1 MPENATTSKTVIVGG
16 GVAGLTCAV
25 KLAEAGLPVVVL
37 ERENEVGGLLRT
49 IVLDDVTFDLG
60 PHVLFLDGPGPGE
73 DFLREALAGQP
84 VIRRPFAFAV
94 AAGGRLWKFPNH
106 FDFFRYPTRYKLEVL
121 RAALKRRGAPPPEPI
136 AAALELSEKCGQGL
150 YELLFRDLF
159 AKKALMSPE
168 NLHHHWLARV
178 DRTINNEKEPFT
190 RRGKGQ
196 AMLAALRRLRQTY
209 TYPRGG
215 LQDVVKLLADR
226 ILAAGG
232 EIVTGVG
239 AIDLVR
245 EDGRIKAVV
254 ADGRTIACRELV
266 WTAPVNALN
275 AALGANAPILPTV
288 TMRLALLTYDRAR
301 RVPRPYV
308 YTYHPDPTLQANRV
322 YYPESIFRE
331 LGPADRE
338 GLCLEINVATGD
350 GDVPSEQATLER
362 AVADV
367 VRLGLY
373 PASALRQA
381 RVVTLPAAMPI
392 YPLDYEAQMAAAMA
406 PVRELANAHAVGRQ
420 GGFYFCL
427 TPAAVSQGLK
437 MAAQLLANTSN
448 PGA

>member
-1 MPENATTSKTVIVGG
+1 
-16 GVAGLTCAV
+16 
-25 KLAEAGLPVVVL
+25 
-37 ERENEVGGLLRT
+37 
-49 IVLDDVTFDLG
+49 
-60 PHVLFLDGPGPGE
+60 
-73 DFLREALAGQP
+73 
-84 VIRRPFAFAV
+84 
-94 AAGGRLWKFPNH
+94 
-106 FDFFRYPTRYKLEVL
+106 
-121 RAALKRRGAPPPEPI
+121 
-136 AAALELSEKCGQGL
+136 
-150 YELLFRDLF
+150 
-159 AKKALMSPE
+159 
-168 NLHHHWLARV
+168 
-178 DRTINNEKEPFT
+178 
-190 RRGKGQ
+190 
-196 AMLAALRRLRQTY
+196 MLAALRRLRQTY

-215 LQDVVKLLADR
+215 LQDVARLLADR

-232 EIVTGVG
+232 AIATGVR

-245 EDGRIKAVV
+245 EGDRIAAVV
-254 ADGRTIACRELV
+254 ADDQAIACQELV

-275 AALGANAPILPTV
+275 AALGVDVPILPTV

-308 YTYHPDPTLQANRV
+308 YTYHPDPAMQANRV

-350 GDVPSEQATLER
+350 GDLPDEQATLEQ

-367 VRLGLY
+367 ARLNLY

-392 YPLDYEAQMAAAMA
+392 YPLDYEGQMAAAMA

-437 MAAQLLANTSN
+437 MAAQLLATTSN